1 VKIESRNEMRGD
13 VLREQEQEDDIVLGR
28 IVVGFRVVAPAAVE
42 LRATEMVEVRYHIN
56 VTFSQHSIA

>member
-1 VKIESRNEMRGD
+1 MRGD